1 VSAPA
6 RYRAQLVEALRLVA
20 APAAVQ
26 QAALPPFVVVAD
38 EIALTYHDAYLLAD
52 QVAAAGLVTA
62 QDLARLAELD
72 AHFDALTA
80 RGDPTLWTTD
90 ALRTVPAWEEARRL
104 AATLLAALGERRAPP
119 DLSWITFLPAAP
131 GPTGEPDREPDREP
145 DNPNESGA

>member
-1 VSAPA
+1 
-6 RYRAQLVEALRLVA
+6 VEALRLVA
-20 APAAVQ
+20 APAAEQ

-38 EIALTYHDAYLLAD
+38 EIALTYHDAFLLAN

-80 RGDPTLWTTD
+80 RRDPTLWTTD
-90 ALRTVPAWEEARRL
+90 ALRTALAWEEARRL

-119 DLSWITFLPAAP
+119 DLSWTTYVRSAP
-131 GPTGEPDREPDREP
+131 GPTREPDK
-145 DNPNESGA
+145 PNERGA